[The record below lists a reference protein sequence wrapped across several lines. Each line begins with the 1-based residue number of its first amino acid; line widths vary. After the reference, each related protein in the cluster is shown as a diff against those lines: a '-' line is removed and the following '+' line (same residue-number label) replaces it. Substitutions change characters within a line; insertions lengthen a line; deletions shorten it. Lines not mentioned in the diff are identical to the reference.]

1 MSQISMFMAQ
11 SGPINM
17 SLVALSTIEFTIS
30 ALSLSPNQ
38 TNESNQTPLQ
48 EDHSDSGS
56 EIATNYRYATGYSGN
71 ENIYLFLDQ
80 LNRTVLILSLFFSH
94 FLSLKL
100 PLSPPFNL
108 FLFLNFFIWIVF
120 KINQIMIWILINCL
134 LMTLISLFYF
144 TIRLFVRWEID
155 YERPTRRCHVS
166 QNGAV
171 LRRTS
176 LDTVGLV
183 IILSFTVFC
192 ERQFWDEDSK
202 RLKVTENGAVL
213 WILRDQDFAHRL
225 ETKQC

>member
-71 ENIYLFLDQ
+71 EKIYLFLDQ

-100 PLSPPFNL
+100 PLSLPFNL

-144 TIRLFVRWEID
+144 TIRLFVRWDWLWKTNEEMPRLT
-155 YERPTRRCHVS
+155 ERCRT
-166 QNGAV
+166 G
-171 LRRTS
+171 RTS
-176 LDTVGLV
+176 LDTLGLV
-183 IILSFTVFC
+183 MILSFTVFC

-225 ETKQC
+225 QTKQC

>member
-1 MSQISMFMAQ
+1 MAQ

-100 PLSPPFNL
+100 PLSLPFNL
-108 FLFLNFFIWIVF
+108 FSFLNFFIWIVF

-144 TIRLFVRWEID
+144 TIRLFVRWDWLWKTNEEMPRLT
-155 YERPTRRCHVS
+155 ERCRTEAYFSRYRWLSYDFIFYGVLWAS
-166 QNGAV
+166 I
-171 LRRTS
+171 LRR
-176 LDTVGLV
+176 
-183 IILSFTVFC
+183 
-192 ERQFWDEDSK
+192 RQ
-202 RLKVTENGAVL
+202 
-213 WILRDQDFAHRL
+213 
-225 ETKQC
+225 

>member
-144 TIRLFVRWEID
+144 TIRLFVRWDWLWKTNKEMPRLT
-155 YERPTRRCHVS
+155 ERCRTEAYFSRYRWLSYNFIFYGVLWAS
-166 QNGAV
+166 I
-171 LRRTS
+171 LRR
-176 LDTVGLV
+176 
-183 IILSFTVFC
+183 
-192 ERQFWDEDSK
+192 RQ
-202 RLKVTENGAVL
+202 
-213 WILRDQDFAHRL
+213 
-225 ETKQC
+225 

>member
-100 PLSPPFNL
+100 PLSLPFNL

-144 TIRLFVRWEID
+144 TIRLFVRWDWLWKTNKEMPRLT
-155 YERPTRRCHVS
+155 ERCRTEAYFSRYRWLSYDFIFYGVLWAS
-166 QNGAV
+166 I
-171 LRRTS
+171 LRR
-176 LDTVGLV
+176 
-183 IILSFTVFC
+183 
-192 ERQFWDEDSK
+192 RQ
-202 RLKVTENGAVL
+202 
-213 WILRDQDFAHRL
+213 
-225 ETKQC
+225 

>member
-48 EDHSDSGS
+48 EDHSVSGS

-71 ENIYLFLDQ
+71 EKIYLFLDQ

-100 PLSPPFNL
+100 PLSLPFNL

-144 TIRLFVRWEID
+144 TIRLFVRWDWLWKTNKEMPRLT
-155 YERPTRRCHVS
+155 ERCRTEAYFSRYRWLSYNFIFYGVLWAS
-166 QNGAV
+166 I
-171 LRRTS
+171 LRR
-176 LDTVGLV
+176 
-183 IILSFTVFC
+183 
-192 ERQFWDEDSK
+192 RQ
-202 RLKVTENGAVL
+202 
-213 WILRDQDFAHRL
+213 
-225 ETKQC
+225 